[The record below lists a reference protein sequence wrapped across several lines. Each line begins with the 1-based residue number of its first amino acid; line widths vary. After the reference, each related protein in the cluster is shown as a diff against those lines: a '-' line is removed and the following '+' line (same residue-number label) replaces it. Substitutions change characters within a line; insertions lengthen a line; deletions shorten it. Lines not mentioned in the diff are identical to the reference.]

1 MFELFINLAKLVSS
15 VTAYDRTNCR
25 HRGLRYRKMTI
36 HEVVWMT
43 NSLNQHYSLWQLI
56 WFEMII

>member
-1 MFELFINLAKLVSS
+1 MHLDTCTIGLFAFTDYLEMFELFINLAKLVSS

-36 HEVVWMT
+36 HEVV
-43 NSLNQHYSLWQLI
+43 
-56 WFEMII
+56 